1 MDRVLSSLYLLGLLD
16 YPDFDPRLA
25 PIQEASKH
33 RKIAFFLF
41 LVINSP
47 NSPYGPPP
55 DKALPP

>member
-33 RKIAFFLF
+33 RRTNLCKPVERVVRWHESQQSAIFYL
-41 LVINSP
+41 
-47 NSPYGPPP
+47 
-55 DKALPP
+55 